1 MCIIQID
8 FKPGIVMVI
17 DIYQKKRKMFYY
29 SFILGNIINLWFKVI

>member
-17 DIYQKKRKMFYY
+17 DMYQKKIKKFHY
-29 SFILGNIINLWFKVI
+29 SFILGNIINSWFKVI